1 MHKGCFIAVGGSL
14 KFDKY
19 INKEGVEITGYR
31 ITVRSKQFTIDQR
44 KAEKLNEVK
53 DLVAKNDVGGDPPIA
68 SFDKKEIFDSPHHQA
83 IAKPNEPVD
92 DGIPF

>member
-1 MHKGCFIAVGGSL
+1 M
-14 KFDKY
+14 
-19 INKEGVEITGYR
+19 
-31 ITVRSKQFTIDQR
+31 
-44 KAEKLNEVK
+44 
-53 DLVAKNDVGGDPPIA
+53 AKNDVGGDPPIA